1 MKERVHLG
9 QWRSPEAEQRFRAM
23 EDELWHELWPDPPA
37 SFDVDTHL
45 GPTRLYRW
53 DGEGDPV
60 VFLHGTGATSL
71 MWSGYIDLLGGR
83 TVYAIDTIG
92 DVGRSQQRVPIED
105 AGNLARWLDETLAA
119 AGVDRAHL
127 VGGSYGG
134 FLAANQAIHQP
145 ARVRSITLLEPV
157 GLVPLRFG
165 RFMAWGLTV
174 GLASTLP
181 GPLRR
186 AAGRAPCM
194 PLLDDKR
201 ILRMGR
207 HSYRAHRPRSL
218 PPGPFTDDELR
229 SITLPVLLLLGEK
242 SPVHHAPQVLARA
255 TELLADLDAEIVPRA
270 GHPLPLSHPDHIAT
284 RLNDFLHRHNT
295 PSTTSTTQ

>member
-9 QWRSPEAEQRFRAM
+9 QWKSPEAEQRFRAM
-23 EDELWHELWPDPPA
+23 EDEFWLELWPDPPA
-37 SFDVDTHL
+37 SLDIDTHL

-71 MWSGYIDLLGGR
+71 MWSGYIDLLDGR
-83 TVYAIDTIG
+83 TVYAIDTIS
-92 DVGRSQQRVPIED
+92 DVGRSQQQVPIED
-105 AGNLARWLDETLAA
+105 ASDLALWLDDALAA
-119 AGVDRAHL
+119 AGVEQAHL

-134 FLAANQAIHQP
+134 FLALNQAIHQP
-145 ARVRSITLLEPV
+145 ARVRSIALLEPV

-186 AAGRAPCM
+186 AAGKALRM
-194 PLLDDKR
+194 PMLDDKR

-207 HSYRAHRPRSL
+207 HGYRTHRSRSV
-218 PPGPFTDDELR
+218 PPGPFTDEQLR
-229 SITLPVLLLLGEK
+229 SITAPVLLLLGEK
-242 SPVHHAPQVLARA
+242 SPVHDAPQVLAQA
-255 TELLADLDAEIVPRA
+255 TELLVDLDAEIVPGA
-270 GHPLPLSHPDHIAT
+270 GHPLPMSHTDRVAT
-284 RLNDFLHRHNT
+284 RLNEFLHRHD
-295 PSTTSTTQ
+295 TTSITQ